1 MDSDLGSMF
10 LYCQWIDCGNLRQY
24 TIQYTFLALPL
35 CQYVVV
41 CVLSYGSST
50 VFMHLS
56 LLNKHIVPA
65 WPIPMVAV

>member
-41 CVLSYGSST
+41 YVLLYGSSD
-50 VFMHLS
+50 HS
-56 LLNKHIVPA
+56 LYAFEFIKQNA
-65 WPIPMVAV
+65 